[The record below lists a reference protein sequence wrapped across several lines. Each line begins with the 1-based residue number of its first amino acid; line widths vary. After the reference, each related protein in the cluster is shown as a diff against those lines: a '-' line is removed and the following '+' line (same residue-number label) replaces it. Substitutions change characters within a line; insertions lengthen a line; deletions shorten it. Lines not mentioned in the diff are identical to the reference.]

1 MAWLAAA
8 AVLLDAATTTLG
20 LGLGLA
26 EAGPLASRLLP
37 ALGPLYWPLEAA
49 VLYGLYRLL
58 RRAGVPRGLAS
69 ALAALGPWLAGWA
82 NLGLLLAYAAP
93 SLGL

>member
-1 MAWLAAA
+1 MAWLVVL
-8 AVLLDAATTTLG
+8 AVLVDTASTILGLSLG
-20 LGLGLA
+20 LG
-26 EAGPLASRLLP
+26 EAGPVASRLLP
-37 ALGPLYWPLEAA
+37 LMGPLYWPLEAA

-82 NLGLLLAYAAP
+82 NLGLLLAAGVA
-93 SLGL
+93 